1 MQVDLFLNPFLFE
14 MAIVNNIFLVVE
26 KSFATDFKILRRMS
40 TVYDKIGTKGKQ
52 KYFLT
57 IFVP

>member
-52 KYFLT
+52 KYFL
-57 IFVP
+57 